1 MENSSD
7 EEFSR
12 AASAALSQADITYK
26 LLIKKIDA
34 VKVCMVT
41 VSIIKKNKGTIKY
54 GHVEF
59 R

>member
-12 AASAALSQADITYK
+12 AASAALSKAELKYK

>member
-12 AASAALSQADITYK
+12 AASAALSQADIRYK

-54 GHVEF
+54 GHDEF

>member
-12 AASAALSQADITYK
+12 AASEALAQATMKYK